1 MRLID
6 AEAFDADIIK
16 RYCKHCDNGKGL
28 RCRVCW
34 INDMLCELEDAP
46 TIEAKPVVYCKDCE
60 YFNPHCQSCFL
71 HWQEDDDPNVF
82 CFQTNPDD
90 YCSFAEKKKP
100 ISQTHENGVKIPV
113 ISMEDLPK
121 IAKEMEK

>member
-1 MRLID
+1 MRIID

-46 TIEAKPVVYCKDCE
+46 TIEAKPVVHAHWEKPTRINGRTFSIC
-60 YFNPHCQSCFL
+60 HCSACNEVPCGIDENTKFC
-71 HWQEDDDPNVF
+71 PNCGAQMDEEV
-82 CFQTNPDD
+82 
-90 YCSFAEKKKP
+90 SK
-100 ISQTHENGVKIPV
+100 
-113 ISMEDLPK
+113 
-121 IAKEMEK
+121 